1 MTREFRTSVSKCSNS
16 LAGKAKRFL
25 RCFWTFSDI
34 MQTLIKKVVKTG
46 NIYLCKV
53 NNKNTRKRCE
63 ICYSVSIADFEHVNV
78 NSEDQEMLQR
88 NTSQTWFLLLN
99 YHAISWKGCDTKIKI
114 LSNNHTRSPSTLE
127 HASILLSQVQTL
139 FC

>member
-1 MTREFRTSVSKCSNS
+1 
-16 LAGKAKRFL
+16 
-25 RCFWTFSDI
+25 

-63 ICYSVSIADFEHVNV
+63 ICYNVSIADFEHVNV

-88 NTSQTWFLLLN
+88 NTSQT
-99 YHAISWKGCDTKIKI
+99 
-114 LSNNHTRSPSTLE
+114 
-127 HASILLSQVQTL
+127 
-139 FC
+139 